1 MATMTE
7 RDLLERGYVIV
18 GNRAVKRDPKLSY
31 PGRGTGGAQSG
42 GGSGRECAT
51 PTSAAEMATADQ
63 QRATREA
70 APVPVEGRA
79 PNKYRAVRTEG
90 DGPNGTRRT
99 YDSARE
105 ARHAAK
111 LNARKATGEIV
122 SWIPQVSVPIGVS
135 TEGRDV
141 RYRADA
147 LEILEVF
154 PDGTFRGRF
163 SDPKGIDT
171 PASRAKRAAL
181 KAQHGVEV
189 ELV

>member
-1 MATMTE
+1 MPTMTE

-18 GNRAVKRDPKLSY
+18 GNRAVKKAEAP
-31 PGRGTGGAQSG
+31 
-42 GGSGRECAT
+42 AT
-51 PTSAAEMATADQ
+51 PVPAEP
-63 QRATREA
+63 TR
-70 APVPVEGRA
+70 
-79 PNKYRAVRTEG
+79 NKYRAVRTEG

-105 ARHAAK
+105 ARHAAR
-111 LNARKATGEIV
+111 LNARKAAGEIV
-122 SWIPQVSVPIGVS
+122 SWIPQISVPIGVS

-147 LEILEVF
+147 LEIIEVF
-154 PDGTFRGRF
+154 DDGTFRGRF